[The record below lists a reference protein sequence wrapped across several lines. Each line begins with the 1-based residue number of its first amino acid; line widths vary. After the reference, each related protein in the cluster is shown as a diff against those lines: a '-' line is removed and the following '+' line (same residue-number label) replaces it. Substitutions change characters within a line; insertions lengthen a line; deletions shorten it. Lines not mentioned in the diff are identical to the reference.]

1 LRYEADGTA
10 TECGCFSSTG
20 WAFTSGAR
28 WSLEQAEVLRHMLD
42 GAQTARIYDYSQL
55 GGEIAEAARRRG
67 FRSTIAF
74 PVVVSGRLW
83 GAIVVFSTET
93 LPKGTDARLGYF
105 TELLATAI
113 ADAESRETLA
123 ALAEEQA
130 ALLRVA
136 TLVAEGAPPGT
147 IFSAV
152 SNEIALL
159 FDLDSKASDVATVVR
174 FDPGSEFVLV
184 GTSKSGGVAIPSRWG
199 PRDLYVSTRVL
210 RTGCS
215 ARVDE
220 QELVMARGHVAD
232 ELRGLGYLSQVG
244 SPIIVEGALWG
255 AITINARDPLP
266 PDAEGRLARFTAL
279 VRTAIANAES
289 RMAVARL
296 ADEQAALRR
305 VAELVAREASPD
317 ELFTCVTEEVG
328 RLLGV
333 GVATMH
339 VFPGDGTFTTVAAW
353 DAAGRMMPLGPR
365 GRLDPATVTGRV
377 MESGASA
384 RVNRYI
390 DLHDELGGP
399 GPHRFLH
406 SAVSAPIVVEGRL
419 WGALTAGNRASTP
432 APEDAETRIAAFTEL
447 VAVAIS
453 NADAR
458 RDLRRV
464 GDEQAALRRVA
475 TLVAQ
480 GVQRSELFGAV
491 SAELADVF
499 RTEFAA
505 VGRFDRDV
513 AAIDVVGLGI
523 DGPQRWTLQDKMP
536 AARVLRTGRSARSDH
551 DSWRSG
557 HATSAEPIGR
567 LRIVSS
573 VASPIVVEGELWG
586 AMLVAS
592 TKDVLPPDTEG
603 RLENF
608 TELVATAIANSESRA
623 ELAASRRRIVAA
635 ADEARQRIERDLHDG
650 IQQRLVGL
658 TLRAR
663 ALTRL
668 PPDEF
673 RSMAS
678 ELADGLGAAADELRE
693 VSHGIH
699 PTILTQAGLGP
710 ALRAL
715 SRRSGVPI
723 AVDVTIESR
732 LPGPVEVAAY
742 YAASEALANVAKH
755 AQASV
760 VALSASCEHGI
771 LALEVRDD
779 GIGGVDPSRGT
790 GILGLK
796 DRVEALGGTIS
807 VESPS
812 GGTTLSLRL
821 PTVLGSAQDEAR
833 RVT

>member
-1 LRYEADGTA
+1 MLA
-10 TECGCFSSTG
+10 
-20 WAFTSGAR
+20 GA
-28 WSLEQAEVLRHMLD
+28 E
-42 GAQTARIYDYSQL
+42 TARIYDYSQL

-67 FRSTIAF
+67 FRSTIAV
-74 PVVVSGRLW
+74 PVVVSGRPW
-83 GAIVVFSTET
+83 GAIVVSSTEM
-93 LPKGTDARLGYF
+93 LPKGSDARLGHF
-105 TELLATAI
+105 TELLATVI
-113 ADAESRETLA
+113 ANAESREALA
-123 ALAEEQA
+123 ALEQA

-152 SNEIALL
+152 SNETALL
-159 FDLDSKASDVATVVR
+159 FDLDSNASDVATVVR
-174 FDPGSEFVLV
+174 FDPGPEFVLV
-184 GTSKSGGVAIPSRWG
+184 GTSKSGGLAIPSRWG

-220 QELVMARGHVAD
+220 QELVTAGGHVAD

-255 AITINARDPLP
+255 AMTINARDPLP
-266 PDAEGRLARFTAL
+266 QNAEERLARFTAL

-289 RMAVARL
+289 RIAVARL

-317 ELFTCVTEEVG
+317 ELFTRVTEEVG

-333 GVATMH
+333 EVATMH

-353 DAAGRMMPLGPR
+353 HATGRMPPLGPR

-377 MESGASA
+377 METGTSA
-384 RVNRYI
+384 RVHRYI
-390 DLHDELGGP
+390 DLHDESGR
-399 GPHRFLH
+399 PHRVLH
-406 SAVSAPIVVEGRL
+406 SAVSGPIVVEGRL

-432 APEDAETRIAAFTEL
+432 APDDAETRISAFTEL
-447 VAVAIS
+447 VASAVS
-453 NADAR
+453 NAEAR

-464 GDEQAALRRVA
+464 VDEQAALRRVA
-475 TLVAQ
+475 TLVAH
-480 GVQRSELFGAV
+480 GVQPSELFGAV
-491 SAELADVF
+491 SAELANVF

-505 VGRFDRDV
+505 VGRFDRAV
-513 AAIDVVGLGI
+513 SAIDVVGLGT
-523 DGPQRWTLQDKMP
+523 DGPQRWSLQDEMP
-536 AARVLRTGRSARSDH
+536 AARVLRTGRSARSEH
-551 DSWRSG
+551 DSWPSV
-557 HATSAEPIGR
+557 HATSAQPIGR
-567 LRIVSS
+567 SS
-573 VASPIVVEGELWG
+573 VASPIVVDGELWG

-608 TELVATAIANSESRA
+608 TELVATAIANAESRA

-635 ADEARQRIERDLHDG
+635 ADEARRRIERDLHDG
-650 IQQRLVGL
+650 IQQRLLGL
-658 TLRAR
+658 TLHAR
-663 ALTRL
+663 SLTRL
-668 PPDEF
+668 PPDELQ
-673 RSMAS
+673 SIAG
-678 ELADGLGAAADELRE
+678 ELADGLGAAAEELRE

-699 PTILTQAGLGP
+699 PTILTEAGLGP

-715 SRRSGVPI
+715 SKRSGVPI

-732 LPGPVEVAAY
+732 LPAPVEVAAY

-760 VALSASCEHGI
+760 VALSASCDHGI

-779 GIGGVDPSRGT
+779 GIGGVDPSRGS

-812 GGTTLSLRL
+812 GGGTTLSLRL
-821 PTVLGSAQDEAR
+821 PTGLGSAQDEAR
-833 RVT
+833 KVT